1 MPSITA
7 HSNLLHKISCENI
20 MGYLV
25 GKFKHTFEYFKQ
37 HYTHFFTHTYIK
49 NTQTTLLKL
58 LCQSSPTFLYF
69 ICLNKTKVRESFRKF
84 VCAARDR
91 ERKVIGIYLV
101 LIKKLHFFRFPF
113 SMPFLVQEF

>member
-37 HYTHFFTHTYIK
+37 HYTHFYTLFHSHIYQKHPNNI
-49 NTQTTLLKL
+49 TQTSLPNEPYVFLIQTPNK
-58 LCQSSPTFLYF
+58 QTFHTH
-69 ICLNKTKVRESFRKF
+69 ITIMK
-84 VCAARDR
+84 
-91 ERKVIGIYLV
+91 
-101 LIKKLHFFRFPF
+101 IKIHKK
-113 SMPFLVQEF
+113 